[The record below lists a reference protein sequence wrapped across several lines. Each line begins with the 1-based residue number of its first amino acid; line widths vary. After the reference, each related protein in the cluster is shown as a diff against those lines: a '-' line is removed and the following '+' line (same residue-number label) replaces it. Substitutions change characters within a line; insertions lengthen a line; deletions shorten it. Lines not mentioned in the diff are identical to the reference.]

1 MIDHVSIQKVFK
13 LGMLYRTPEF
23 SSGDSTGQLRQ
34 KLGYRMSITSA
45 KNYQPLTA
53 SDRSEELLDHL
64 YQKRTQFVDKT
75 GSEKPQ

>member
-1 MIDHVSIQKVFK
+1 MCIMWVCYITHQNFLVLTALDNSNRQR
-13 LGMLYRTPEF
+13 LG
-23 SSGDSTGQLRQ
+23 D
-34 KLGYRMSITSA
+34 RMSITSA

-64 YQKRTQFVDKT
+64 YQKRTQCFDKT